1 MIKLQDF
8 ARQQGV
14 TDRAIQKHLKKYAT
28 ELEGHVE
35 RRGHNGTWLDDEGC
49 SILQNK
55 MKSKEIVIYDT
66 EKLDKIKQLEAKIE
80 RLEDRLEKKE
90 QYIQVMELASAKKQ
104 NQIEYLENE
113 KKQIELKSVDLIKQ
127 AEDKLKNELQAEFN
141 EQLQMLKEEYQRK
154 LDAEKHRKLTLKE
167 RLFGSKE

>member
-14 TDRAIQKHLKKYAT
+14 TDRAIQKHLKKYAA

-35 RRGHNGTWLDDEGC
+35 RKGHNGTWIDDEGC

-66 EKLDKIKQLEAKIE
+66 ETIDRIKELEAKIE
-80 RLEDRLEKKE
+80 RLENRLEKKE
-90 QYIQVMELASAKKQ
+90 QYIQVIELASAKKQ
-104 NQIEYLENE
+104 NQIENLENE
-113 KKQIELKSVDLIKQ
+113 KKQIELKSAKQIKE
-127 AEDKLKNELQAEFN
+127 AEDDLKNELQRQYNDQIQLIKDELYQ
-141 EQLQMLKEEYQRK
+141 EQ
-154 LDAEKHRKLTLKE
+154 HRKLTLKE
-167 RLFGSKE
+167 RLIGQKLK